1 MKINHVDH
9 IAINTLDIEES
20 IRFYCD
26 ILGFQLENRVDMD
39 ELGPETLVYV
49 RVNEHTRMELCDLRG
64 RCTAKQ
70 PYNTTEGG
78 LRHIA
83 FDVDDLP
90 AWEKYLEEK
99 GVPFEC
105 KLIDLPMLGKRGLL
119 IYDPDGTVVELCCDR

>member
-1 MKINHVDH
+1 MKINCVDH

-26 ILGFQLENRVDMD
+26 ILGLKLEKRVDMD
-39 ELGPETLVYV
+39 DLVDETLVYV
-49 RVNEHTRMELCDLRG
+49 RVNEGTCLELCDVRG
-64 RCTAKQ
+64 RCSVKQ

-90 AWEKYLEEK
+90 AWEKHLDEK
-99 GVPFEC
+99 GVPFE
-105 KLIDLPMLGKRGLL
+105 IHMVDLPMLGKRAILV
-119 IYDPDGTVVELCCDR
+119 YDPNGTCVELCCDL